1 MDTSLVMH
9 VMCCFI
15 HSDTTDTGCIK
26 CKMNFD
32 SLLISSR
39 FHDRFWHGNGNRREE
54 VNLQIYRAQLLSPA
68 VRAGRGRRT
77 DVAIRHGQPPIVS
90 PFTANPKMA
99 SGLIK
104 IRTCWY
110 LLTISGDTE
119 IGNFPC
125 VTASWIKFP
134 LLLNTDNVP
143 MFLLFLLG
151 PAFNQFLRGAFLPRA
166 PTL

>member
-32 SLLISSR
+32 SLLISCR

-54 VNLQIYRAQLLSPA
+54 VNLQIYRAQLLPGGAAQMWPSGMDNRQSFLHLQPTLKWQ
-68 VRAGRGRRT
+68 AGWWKYEHAG
-77 DVAIRHGQPPIVS
+77 IYWPL
-90 PFTANPKMA
+90 K
-99 SGLIK
+99 
-104 IRTCWY
+104 
-110 LLTISGDTE
+110 E
-119 IGNFPC
+119 IQNFPC
-125 VTASWIKFP
+125 VTVSTFVKHWYCP
-134 LLLNTDNVP
+134 LVP
-143 MFLLFLLG
+143 ILFFLLG
-151 PAFNQFLRGAFLPRA
+151 PAFNQFLGGAFLPRA